1 MGIYEFQKDDAF
13 RFVQEIGARGK
24 QRGDEL
30 QLDRCPYCLGER
42 MERTGG
48 PFPLT
53 SVQASLSV

>member
-30 QLDRCPYCLGER
+30 QLDRCPYCLGGKNGKDR
-42 MERTGG
+42 GAA
-48 PFPLT
+48 LT